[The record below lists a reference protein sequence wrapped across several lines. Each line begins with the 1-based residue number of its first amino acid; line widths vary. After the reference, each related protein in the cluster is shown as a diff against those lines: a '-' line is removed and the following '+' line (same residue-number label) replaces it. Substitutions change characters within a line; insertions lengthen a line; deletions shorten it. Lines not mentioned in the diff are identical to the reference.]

1 MPITTKHGSWMLT
14 NFERLLLLTEA
25 VVQSC
30 SVKKVLLEI
39 SQNLQE
45 NTRARVSFLIKLQ
58 AWGLQLY

>member
-1 MPITTKHGSWMLT
+1 MPITTKQGSWMLT

>member
-45 NTRARVSFLIKLQ
+45 HTRARVSFLITLQ